1 MTGATGFI
9 GRILLRHLAER
20 GYETTVLVRDRGR
33 LRADAEAVRVVEG
46 DLRTG
51 RGLDEAVKG
60 VDRVLHL
67 AGVIKTLRPGEYAE
81 VNTAGTG
88 RLCAALAAAP
98 SPPRLVYCSSLAAAG
113 PSLPGRPRR
122 EDDPPAPVS
131 AYGRSKLGGERVLH
145 RLADH
150 LPGVVV
156 RPPIVYGPGDREF
169 LPVLAAAVRR
179 GLVPTCGPGPHHY
192 SVIHVDDL
200 CRALLA
206 AADADVRVGPEGTTE
221 GIFQVSDGFH
231 YRLADLTAAVAAAV
245 GCRPPRLLPVP
256 VAVATAVALG
266 ADLAGRARGTASI
279 FSRDKVRE
287 LRHSTWTCAT
297 DRAARELGFS
307 PAVTLSAGLAEAACA
322 ATRAGSSGSPQGTAH
337 HRGVDPE
344 NGG

>member
-9 GRILLRHLAER
+9 GRNLLRQLAER
-20 GYETTVLVRDRGR
+20 GDEATVLVRDRGR
-33 LRADAEAVRVVEG
+33 LRADALAVQVVEG

-51 RGLDEAVKG
+51 RGLDQAVKG

-67 AGVIKTLRPGEYAE
+67 AGVVKALWPREYAE

-122 EDDPPAPVS
+122 EEDPPAPVS
-131 AYGRSKLGGERVLH
+131 EYGRSKLGGERVVH
-145 RLADH
+145 RLADRV
-150 LPGVVV
+150 PGVIV

-169 LPVLAAAVRR
+169 LPSLEAAVRR
-179 GLVPTCGPGPHHY
+179 GLLPTCGPGPHHY

-206 AADADVRVGPEGTTE
+206 AADAQVVVRPGDTAE
-221 GIFQVSDGFH
+221 GIFQVSDGVQ
-231 YRLADLTAAVAAAV
+231 YRLADFAAAVAAAV
-245 GCRPPRLLPVP
+245 GCRPPRLLPMPVP
-256 VAVATAVALG
+256 VATAAALG
-266 ADLAGRARGTASI
+266 ADLAARARSTASI

-307 PAVTLSAGLAEAACA
+307 PAVTLSAGLAEAVVPSAS
-322 ATRAGSSGSPQGTAH
+322 RRRLRDPAGGGS
-337 HRGVDPE
+337 R
-344 NGG
+344 